1 MESPRLRP
9 AVTTTEAHAGV
20 RYTIQGPLVPVLEI
34 EVGMQQVYFEH
45 HVLLWKQPQIGV
57 EIRPMKGAFKR
68 MLAGLP
74 VFMTQTTGA
83 GRVAFSRDGA
93 GEVFA
98 LHLDA
103 GQSVDCREHQFLAAT
118 TSVDFTFQR
127 VRGVANVLLGGTG
140 FFIDT
145 FTASKPGILWLHGY
159 GNVFELTLT
168 DGEAIDVEPGGWIYK
183 DRTVQMQT
191 MSQGLRTGLF
201 GGGGGLFWNRF
212 TGPGRLGLQSM
223 YVHMPTAE

>member
-1 MESPRLRP
+1 MQSPQLRP
-9 AVTTTEAHAGV
+9 SVAAREYHAGV
-20 RYTIQGPLVPVLEI
+20 PYKIDGPLVPVLEL
-34 EVGMQQVYFEH
+34 EVGGEHVYFEH
-45 HVLLWKQPQIGV
+45 HVLLWKHPGVGV

-74 VFMTQTTGA
+74 IFMTQTTGR
-83 GRVAFSRDGA
+83 GKVAFSRDGV

-103 GQSVDCREHQFLAAT
+103 GQAVDCREHQFLAAT
-118 TSVDFTFQR
+118 RTVDFTFQR
-127 VRGVANVLLGGTG
+127 VRGIANMLLGGTG

-145 FTASKPGILWLHGY
+145 FTATAPGVLWLHGY
-159 GNVFELTLT
+159 GNVFELTLGS
-168 DGEAIDVEPGGWIYK
+168 GESIDVEPGGWIYK
-183 DRTVQMQT
+183 DPTVTMET

-223 YVHMPTAE
+223 YVHMPTST